1 MEGKSILFKGLA
13 DIDAFPICLATQDN
27 DAIIQTVR
35 YLAPSFGGI
44 NLEDIAAPRCFVIED
59 ALQDL
64 GIPVFHDD
72 QHGTAIAV
80 LAGVI
85 NSLLVTGRKI
95 EDTKF
100 VFAGAGAGGIGSTKL
115 LLDHGAT
122 NVTLVDSVG
131 IISRSRSDLSSVK
144 SAMLDT
150 TNPQNTQGGLADALR
165 GADVFIGLSAAGALS
180 SEMVSSMAKDSIVF
194 AMANPIPEIWPD
206 EARAAGAA
214 VVGTGRSDFPNQIN
228 NSLVFPGVFR
238 GALDCHATRVTTR
251 MKLAAA
257 VALASLVKEPT
268 FGNVIPWSL
277 DREVAQVVAQA
288 VSGAA

>member
-1 MEGKSILFKGLA
+1 MMRTTLTIDEELAARIEELRRREGLSL
-13 DIDAFPICLATQDN
+13 N
-27 DAIIQTVR
+27 
-35 YLAPSFGGI
+35 
-44 NLEDIAAPRCFVIED
+44 
-59 ALQDL
+59 
-64 GIPVFHDD
+64 
-72 QHGTAIAV
+72 
-80 LAGVI
+80 GVI

-95 EDTKF
+95 EATKF

-194 AMANPIPEIWPD
+194 AMANPIPEIWP
-206 EARAAGAA
+206 ATVWTSPR
-214 VVGTGRSDFPNQIN
+214 VG
-228 NSLVFPGVFR
+228 
-238 GALDCHATRVTTR
+238 
-251 MKLAAA
+251 
-257 VALASLVKEPT
+257 
-268 FGNVIPWSL
+268 
-277 DREVAQVVAQA
+277 
-288 VSGAA
+288 